1 MLVYRRLSVFK
12 CRSLFA
18 NQKYWDELKIMGVHH
33 PRLLIFA
40 GNRGVNELLH
50 SSLFLSLVKCIEKS
64 QFLTVFDIYIYII
77 SFIYIFIY
85 LHLMSDGFLSNQFY
99 VSSSSIH
106 EKSPVCSSD
115 LSFCRQNKDGH
126 PQAKARVP
134 GWPGCGWRWD
144 FWMFQ
149 PQNYGIRAFDPYIS
163 IPKWC
168 YEANSGMLY
177 GFAWKFSSVN
187 VGLNPFKKW
196 YYFHE
201 FYHDDYPLV
210 N

>member
-77 SFIYIFIY
+77 SFIYIYIYLFIY
-85 LHLMSDGFLSNQFY
+85 ISCLMVFYPTSFTCLHRRFMKNLQCAAQICPSAGRTRTAIHKRRHGSPGDPGAVGDGIFGCF
-99 VSSSSIH
+99 
-106 EKSPVCSSD
+106 SPKIMV
-115 LSFCRQNKDGH
+115 
-126 PQAKARVP
+126 
-134 GWPGCGWRWD
+134 
-144 FWMFQ
+144 
-149 PQNYGIRAFDPYIS
+149 
-163 IPKWC
+163 
-168 YEANSGMLY
+168 
-177 GFAWKFSSVN
+177 
-187 VGLNPFKKW
+187 
-196 YYFHE
+196 
-201 FYHDDYPLV
+201 
-210 N
+210 